1 MSFNLLKGQPVKVP
15 LSFSPPIMAY
25 DQDSLNTTLIYDI
38 ISGNDRNL
46 FSINTNTGVIYLM
59 SEIDLEEEQ
68 LPGNTFVLQIE
79 ARQKDTPIKRAV
91 ARVEIEILDLND
103 NRPEFEVEFYNISI
117 VENLPSGFSV
127 LQVNALDRDQGEN
140 ADFLYIISREVPEGA
155 FLIDPRTGWITVR
168 DQELLD
174 REVRTKIRITIQA
187 IEKVEPYGK
196 KNLKPS
202 SVEIEI
208 TLLDANDNTP
218 QFDMGN
224 LYEFKV
230 NQQAPA
236 GHVVGYIT
244 AKDPDEGRNGMILYE
259 LQQPKGG
266 GSVPFRLDSK
276 TGALIVGAPLKK
288 GRLAVFVEASDQVSM
303 TNIKS
308 ST

>member
-1 MSFNLLKGQPVKVP
+1 MA

-25 DQDSLNTTLIYDI
+25 DQDSLNTTLIYEI

-46 FSINTNTGVIYLM
+46 FSINPNTGVVYLT
-59 SEIDLEEEQ
+59 SEIDLEEET

-91 ARVEIEILDLND
+91 ARVEIEIVDLND

-117 VENLPSGFSV
+117 VENLPSGFSI

-140 ADFLYIISREVPEGA
+140 ADFLYIISKEMPEGA

-174 REVRTKIRITIQA
+174 REVRTKIRLTIQA
-187 IEKVEPYGK
+187 VEKVEPYGK
-196 KNLKPS
+196 KNQKPS

-230 NQQAPA
+230 NQQSPI
-236 GHVVGYIT
+236 GHIVGYIT

-259 LQQPKGG
+259 LQQPKNGG
-266 GSVPFRLDSK
+266 HVPFRLDSK
-276 TGALIVGAPLKK
+276 TGALIVSSTLKK
-288 GRLAVFVEASDQVSM
+288 GRLAIFVEASDQVWNFCTFDS
-303 TNIKS
+303 NILHLS
-308 ST
+308 IF